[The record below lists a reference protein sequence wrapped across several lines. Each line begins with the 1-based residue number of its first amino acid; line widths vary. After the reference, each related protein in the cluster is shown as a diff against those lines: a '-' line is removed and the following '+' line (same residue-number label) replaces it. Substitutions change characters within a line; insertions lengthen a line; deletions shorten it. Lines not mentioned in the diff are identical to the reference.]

1 MSAKET
7 EFPYRLSME
16 DYGIRIMAELPG
28 VDEKMIQI
36 DLEDR
41 NLSISAADRERLYR
55 VAIALPGEVRLKEK
69 RFRKG
74 VLDLFL
80 ERTDGH

>member
-1 MSAKET
+1 
-7 EFPYRLSME
+7 
-16 DYGIRIMAELPG
+16 
-28 VDEKMIQI
+28 
-36 DLEDR
+36 
-41 NLSISAADRERLYR
+41 